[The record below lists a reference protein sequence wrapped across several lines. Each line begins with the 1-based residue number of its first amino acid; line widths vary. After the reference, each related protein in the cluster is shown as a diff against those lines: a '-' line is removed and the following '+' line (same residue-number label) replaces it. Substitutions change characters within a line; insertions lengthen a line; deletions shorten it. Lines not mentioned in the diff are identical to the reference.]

1 MTKKTKIMKK
11 NEDKMNSK
19 KVHLLRCFISHR
31 LRCLKTTFF
40 HIFHNM
46 NKCLYPIKGTRGF
59 SAFLLRHHMIGYSI
73 ETDYAYAPWPS
84 TSIYNS
90 KTSQKV
96 VYTLNTSC
104 ISRRSL
110 KSKALKKKNL
120 ISKPLDQLECDV
132 RRIYRYYT
140 SHSTA
145 YTPLRSKNRFGV
157 KVRFDSKST

>member
-11 NEDKMNSK
+11 NEDEDEFKESTPSE
-19 KVHLLRCFISHR
+19 VFYIS
-31 LRCLKTTFF
+31 
-40 HIFHNM
+40 
-46 NKCLYPIKGTRGF
+46 IKGTWGF

-110 KSKALKKKNL
+110 KSKALK
-120 ISKPLDQLECDV
+120 I
-132 RRIYRYYT
+132 
-140 SHSTA
+140 
-145 YTPLRSKNRFGV
+145 F
-157 KVRFDSKST
+157 F